1 MPSSEKQQNRPDRRQ
16 FLQSSVAAAGLAS
29 PLLAQAAT
37 STPAVHSGGSEKL
50 RVGLIGCGG
59 RGTGAVVDTLSAD
72 PQTEL
77 VAIGDTFRDRA
88 DECLKNLQAD
98 ENVSDRVN
106 VSPDRIFNGFE
117 AYKSVIDSGVDVV
130 LLATPPHFRP
140 MQFAYAI
147 EQGKHCFV
155 EKPVGVDVQGV
166 QSVLETCKRAE
177 EKGLAVVSGL
187 CWRYDNGVL
196 EMMQRI
202 QDGAIGDIVAVQSTY
217 NAGTLW
223 HRGDDPSWSR
233 MEYQIRNWLY
243 HTWLSGD
250 HIAEQAIHS
259 LDKTAWLMGDAH
271 PVKAVGIGGRQQ
283 RTDEKYG
290 NIFDH
295 HVVFYEY
302 DNGVPVYFT
311 CRQQDN
317 CTTSVDEIVL
327 GTKGKAYIL
336 KNRIEGENKWRYRDE
351 KPSMYRQ
358 EHVAMYESIRSGN
371 PINNGHYM
379 TNSTLIAIM
388 GRMCSYTGKELTW
401 DQVLSS
407 QERLGPTTYAWSD
420 VPEGSVAIPGVT
432 EFA

>member
-1 MPSSEKQQNRPDRRQ
+1 M
-16 FLQSSVAAAGLAS
+16 AAATLSS

-37 STPAVHSGGSEKL
+37 STPPVHEGGSEIL

-59 RGTGAVVDTLSAD
+59 RGTGAAVDTLSAD
-72 PQTEL
+72 PHTKL
-77 VAIGDTFRDRA
+77 VAIGDAFADRA
-88 DECLKNLQAD
+88 EKCLQNIQQDESI
-98 ENVSDRVN
+98 VDRVA
-106 VSPDRIFNGFE
+106 VDQDHVFSGFD

-140 MQFAYAI
+140 QQFAYAI

-155 EKPVGVDVQGV
+155 EKPVGVDAQGV
-166 QSVLETCKRAE
+166 LSVLKTCELAK
-177 EKGLAVVSGL
+177 EKNLAVVSGL
-187 CWRYDNGVL
+187 CWRYDDGVL
-196 EMMQRI
+196 ATMQQI
-202 QDGAIGDIVAVQSTY
+202 QDGAIGDIVAIQSTY

-223 HRGDDPSWSR
+223 HRGDKPEWSR
-233 MEYQIRNWLY
+233 MEYQMRNWLY

-259 LDKTAWLMGDAH
+259 LDKTAWLLGDSS

-302 DNGVPVYFT
+302 ENGVPVYFT

-317 CTTSVDEIVL
+317 CTTSVDEVVL
-327 GTKGKAYIL
+327 GTKGKAHVL
-336 KNRIEGENKWRYRDE
+336 KNRIEGENKWRYRGP

-358 EHVAMYESIRSGN
+358 EHAAMYKSIRSGN

-379 TNSTLIAIM
+379 TNSTMIAIM
-388 GRMCSYTGKELTW
+388 GRMCSYTGQELTW
-401 DQVLSS
+401 DQVINSE
-407 QERLGPTTYAWSD
+407 ERLGPDKYEWTDA
-420 VPEGSVAIPGVT
+420 PEEVVAIPGVT
-432 EFA
+432 KLV